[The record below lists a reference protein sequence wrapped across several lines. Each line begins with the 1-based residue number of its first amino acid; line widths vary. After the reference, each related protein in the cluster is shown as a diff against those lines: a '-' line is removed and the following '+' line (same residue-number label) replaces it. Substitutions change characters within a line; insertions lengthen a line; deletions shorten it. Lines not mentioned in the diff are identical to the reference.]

1 MDWSKYYPANWSA
14 VTAEDVRMIRE
25 LKDAPVEEDNTN
37 DISDD
42 GEEMD
47 KVQPKA
53 LKKKFGN
60 RKDKDI
66 DNDGDTDDSDKFLH
80 KKRKAITK
88 DIEAAEAIDPA
99 IARAKAAEAAK
110 KKNLQ
115 TQQGGVRKVSIA
127 SNPAAHDAAQAQ
139 RERQQSEDAQD
150 DVNELSNELLQRARN
165 AAYNKASDAR
175 DAEKSYFNP
184 TPKAREKKEG
194 EKREKQ
200 GNKFA
205 AALQKKE
212 AEKKRQSEDYQD
224 DVRAAWY
231 KGDDAYAAH
240 KDANPQMHKKAP
252 VKKKVSLP
260 APKSDQERR
269 KDDWYAKKESWRPVD
284 ELSTELLKRAAKKAD
299 DDAATQ
305 RAEVD
310 RHTSADRG
318 DERIRRDSKQQAL
331 KRANQASKFRAAAD
345 VNDSPYKKAIRAKKE
360 SWMPVDEKRLKQK
373 KSLNKKDY
381 RDDNLKKRVKG
392 IEEPDFSK
400 KQDTVTNMEWAK
412 NIFNNYHDIEEH
424 CGWCDQGAQTESKE
438 LPTSKGIA
446 QQIKELAKAV
456 RGKDRLSIEG
466 AASLVSKKDYA
477 KLAPY
482 LDKMSEDARQSV
494 LMVLMT
500 DQKVANSVMK
510 KMKTEQYDECF
521 IPSHKFILEGMYKK
535 YHELTWG
542 EIGERLIKNTE
553 RRLVSLAYA
562 TKMGTIDAPS
572 PEVQKLADE
581 CELEDLEKACG
592 QMITDDSDIT
602 ERVVDE
608 VIEMYNSLNED
619 EQTSFASFVNQL
631 EDEEVLAELPNFMTH
646 TGRVQNKSDKL
657 TRKAD
662 AMQTHHDN
670 LANIETEKERIAS
683 LKAKQKPG
691 LLKKIGGAVK
701 RGVKDLAS
709 GPSQAVKTA
718 GVRTVTSDAD
728 KIADKAVKDQKKKA
742 QTQTQQTKQ
751 VQTKADQGRAAVG
764 ADADKA
770 QQKRMDAEAKER
782 ARKKLTQTK
791 LADDPGLK
799 KAAATSTRGKVLGAV
814 GSALIGGSYDPDG
827 EMVEDFE
834 DQTPERLDARR
845 RIFKEKIKKLAY
857 EKAKEILGK
866 RQPVEPIITKETN
879 KNNTADDGEGLDAV
893 QPDAVQK
900 KFKNRKD
907 KDIDNDGDADDS
919 DKFLHKK
926 RKAVSKAMKK
936 EDDENDS
943 KVKENGKI
951 NNKIKMEP
959 EEKNMK
965 ESTGLA
971 FVRKFKNK
979 MSETNEDTSLQDQIL
994 ELFRSSFASTDGE
1007 PVGAEFAVSDEPASA
1022 STIARTLRCSPSKV
1036 QKLLDDMVQAG
1047 QITRV
1052 GDAYSYASPKVAEP
1066 GYGVEINPTV

>member
-1 MDWSKYYPANWSA
+1 MDWSKYYPANYTA
-14 VTAEDVRMIRE
+14 ITAEDVKMIRE
-25 LKDAPVEEDNTN
+25 KKLAPVDKTAVKQ
-37 DISDD
+37 DWDDRSDD
-42 GEEMD
+42 NH
-47 KVQPKA
+47 V
-53 LKKKFGN
+53 
-60 RKDKDI
+60 DI
-66 DNDGDTDDSDKFLH
+66 DNDGDEDSSDKFLH

-88 DIEAAEAIDPA
+88 AVEKEEIDPA
-99 IARAKAAEAAK
+99 IARQKAREAAHK
-110 KKNLQ
+110 KQL
-115 TQQGGVRKVSIA
+115 THQQGGVRKVSIA
-127 SNPAAHDAAQAQ
+127 GPTSDQAQAQ
-139 RERQQSEDAQD
+139 RE
-150 DVNELSNELLQRARN
+150 
-165 AAYNKASDAR
+165 
-175 DAEKSYFNP
+175 
-184 TPKAREKKEG
+184 
-194 EKREKQ
+194 
-200 GNKFA
+200 
-205 AALQKKE
+205 
-212 AEKKRQSEDYQD
+212 KRQSEDYQD
-224 DVRAAWY
+224 DVKAAWY

-284 ELSTELLKRAAKKAD
+284 E
-299 DDAATQ
+299 
-305 RAEVD
+305 
-310 RHTSADRG
+310 
-318 DERIRRDSKQQAL
+318 
-331 KRANQASKFRAAAD
+331 
-345 VNDSPYKKAIRAKKE
+345 
-360 SWMPVDEKRLKQK
+360 KRLKQK

-412 NIFNNYHDIEEH
+412 NVFNNYHDIEEH
-424 CGWCDQGAQTESKE
+424 CGWCDQGMETESKE

-446 QQIKELAKAV
+446 KQIKELAKAV

-466 AASLVSKKDYA
+466 AATLVSKKDYD

-482 LDKMSEDARQSV
+482 LDKMSEDARQSI

-510 KMKTEQYDECF
+510 KMKTEQYDECI

-572 PEVQKLADE
+572 PEVQRLADE
-581 CELEDLEKACG
+581 CELEDLEKASKEY
-592 QMITDDSDIT
+592 IEDDTDIT

-657 TRKAD
+657 TRQAD
-662 AMQTHHDN
+662 AMQKHQDN
-670 LANIETEKERIAS
+670 LSNIDAEKERIAS

-701 RGVKDLAS
+701 RGVKDLAK

-718 GVRTVTSDAD
+718 GVRTVKSDAD
-728 KIADKAVKDQKKKA
+728 KIADKAVKDQKQKA
-742 QTQTQQTKQ
+742 ETQTQQTKQ
-751 VQTKADQGRAAVG
+751 TQTKADQGRAAGG
-764 ADADKA
+764 ANADKA
-770 QQKRMDAEAKER
+770 QQKRMDAENKER
-782 ARKKLTQTK
+782 ARERLRQSK

-814 GSALIGGSYDPDG
+814 GSAMLGGSYEPEGPLLSEGQSLDDLSTELLKRAAGAAEKDAATQRDAQDYALRVKGKGHSFGAAEAGKKALKRANQATKFKAAADVNDSPYKKSLRAKKEKEPNNEAHEYYHYTKAVELAKKDG
-827 EMVEDFE
+827 HDFDKLPE
-834 DQTPERLDARR
+834 YHHAHDNHKEAYREKAKQEIAKEAAPERLDARR

-879 KNNTADDGEGLDAV
+879 KNDKDDDGEGLDAV
-893 QPDAVQK
+893 QPKALKK
-900 KFKNRKD
+900 KFDKRKD
-907 KDIDNDGDADDS
+907 TDLDNDGDTDDS
-919 DKFLHKK
+919 DEFIHTK
-926 RKAVSKAMKK
+926 RKAISKAIKK
-936 EDDENDS
+936 GDNEDET

-951 NNKIKMEP
+951 DNKVKMEP
-959 EEKNMK
+959 EEEKMK
-965 ESTGLA
+965 ESTGVA
-971 FVRKFKNK
+971 FVRKYKNK
-979 MSETNEDTSLQDQIL
+979 ISETNEDTSLQDQVL
-994 ELFRSSFASTDGE
+994 ELFRSSYASVDGE

-1022 STIARTLRCSPSKV
+1022 STIARTLRCSPTEV

-1052 GDAYSYASPKVAEP
+1052 GDAYSYASPRAAEP
-1066 GYGVEINPTV
+1066 MGVRPAGDNH

>member
-127 SNPAAHDAAQAQ
+127 SNPVAHDAAQAQ
-139 RERQQSEDAQD
+139 RE
-150 DVNELSNELLQRARN
+150 
-165 AAYNKASDAR
+165 
-175 DAEKSYFNP
+175 
-184 TPKAREKKEG
+184 
-194 EKREKQ
+194 KQ
-200 GNKFA
+200 
-205 AALQKKE
+205 
-212 AEKKRQSEDYQD
+212 QSEDYQD

-231 KGDDAYAAH
+231 KGDDAYADH
-240 KDANPQMHKKAP
+240 KKANPQMHKKAP

-269 KDDWYAKKESWRPVD
+269 KDDWYAKKESWKPV
-284 ELSTELLKRAAKKAD
+284 E
-299 DDAATQ
+299 
-305 RAEVD
+305 
-310 RHTSADRG
+310 
-318 DERIRRDSKQQAL
+318 
-331 KRANQASKFRAAAD
+331 
-345 VNDSPYKKAIRAKKE
+345 
-360 SWMPVDEKRLKQK
+360 EKRLKQK
-373 KSLNKKDY
+373 KGLNKKDY

-412 NIFNNYHDIEEH
+412 KVINNYLNIEEH

-662 AMQTHHDN
+662 AMQTHQDN
-670 LANIETEKERIAS
+670 LANIESEKERIAS

>member
-1 MDWSKYYPANWSA
+1 MDWSKYYPAKWSA

-25 LKDAPVEEDNTN
+25 KKLAPVDKDAVKQDWKDRSDDDHVDIDADGDEDN
-37 DISDD
+37 
-42 GEEMD
+42 
-47 KVQPKA
+47 
-53 LKKKFGN
+53 
-60 RKDKDI
+60 
-66 DNDGDTDDSDKFLH
+66 SDKFLH

-88 DIEAAEAIDPA
+88 AVDADEAMDPA
-99 IARAKAAEAAK
+99 IARVKAAAAAK
-110 KKNLQ
+110 KKQLQ
-115 TQQGGVRKVSIA
+115 TQQGGVRKFSIA
-127 SNPAAHDAAQAQ
+127 SNPAAHDTAMSQMSKKQ
-139 RERQQSEDAQD
+139 N
-150 DVNELSNELLQRARN
+150 DVNEVSKELLQRARN
-165 AAYNKASDAR
+165 TAYNKAADAR
-175 DAEKSYFNP
+175 DAQKKRVVDNP
-184 TPKAREKKEG
+184 TPRKRESELAA
-194 EKREKQ
+194 KREKQ

-205 AALQKKE
+205 AAFQ
-212 AEKKRQSEDYQD
+212 ASEDYQD
-224 DVRAAWY
+224 DVKAAWY

-269 KDDWYAKKESWRPVD
+269 KDDWYAKKESW
-284 ELSTELLKRAAKKAD
+284 
-299 DDAATQ
+299 
-305 RAEVD
+305 
-310 RHTSADRG
+310 
-318 DERIRRDSKQQAL
+318 
-331 KRANQASKFRAAAD
+331 
-345 VNDSPYKKAIRAKKE
+345 
-360 SWMPVDEKRLKQK
+360 MPVDEKRLKQK
-373 KSLNKKDY
+373 KSENKKDY
-381 RDDNLKKRVKG
+381 RDDNLKKKIKG

-412 NIFNNYHDIEEH
+412 RVINNYHDIEEH
-424 CGWCDQGAQTESKE
+424 CGWCDLEMEIESKE

-446 QQIKELAKAV
+446 KQIKELAKAV

-466 AASLVSKKDYA
+466 AASLVSKKDYD

-482 LDKMSEDARQSV
+482 LDKMSEEARQSV

-510 KMKTEQYDECF
+510 KMKTEQYDECE

-631 EDEEVLAELPNFMTH
+631 EDEEVLAELPNFMTAA
-646 TGRVQNKSDKL
+646 GRTQNKKDNL
-657 TRKAD
+657 VRKND
-662 AMQTHHDN
+662 AMQTHQDN
-670 LANIETEKERIAS
+670 LDDIESEKERS
-683 LKAKQKPG
+683 VELKAKQKPG
-691 LLKKIGGAVK
+691 LLKKIGSAVK
-701 RGVKDLAS
+701 RGVKDLAR

-718 GVRTVTSDAD
+718 GVRTVRSDAD
-728 KIADKAVKDQKKKA
+728 RISDKAVKDQKASAAA
-742 QTQTQQTKQ
+742 QTQKTAG
-751 VQTKADQGRAAVG
+751 VQTKADQQRG
-764 ADADKA
+764 ATASTADKA
-770 QQKRMDAEAKER
+770 QQKRMDAEGKER
-782 ARKKLTQTK
+782 ARKKLAQAR
-791 LADDPGLK
+791 LSDDPSMK
-799 KAAATSTRGKVLGAV
+799 KAVATTTKGKVMGAV
-814 GSALIGGSYDPDG
+814 GSALGAMAGSYEPVGQMIEGD
-827 EMVEDFE
+827 EEH
-834 DQTPERLDARR
+834 TTERIDARR

-879 KNNTADDGEGLDAV
+879 KNDKDDDGEGLDAV

-936 EDDENDS
+936 EDDEDES

-959 EEKNMK
+959 EQEKMK
-965 ESTGLA
+965 ESTGVA

-979 MSETNEDTSLQDQIL
+979 ISETNEDTSLQDQVL
-994 ELFRSSFASTDGE
+994 ELFRSSYASIDGE

-1022 STIARTLRCSPSKV
+1022 STIARTLRCSPAKV
-1036 QKLLDDMVQAG
+1036 QKLLDDMAEAG
-1047 QITRV
+1047 TITRDKA
-1052 GDAYSYASPKVAEP
+1052 GHFTYASPKPAEP
-1066 GYGVEINPTV
+1066 MGTKENSAA

>member
-1 MDWSKYYPANWSA
+1 MDWSKYYPANWTA

-25 LKDAPVEEDNTN
+25 KKLAPVDKDAVKQDWDDRSDDDHVDIDKDGDEDN
-37 DISDD
+37 
-42 GEEMD
+42 
-47 KVQPKA
+47 
-53 LKKKFGN
+53 
-60 RKDKDI
+60 
-66 DNDGDTDDSDKFLH
+66 SDKFLH

-88 DIEAAEAIDPA
+88 AIEAAEAMDPA
-99 IARAKAAEAAK
+99 IARAKAAEASK
-110 KKNLQ
+110 KKQLQ
-115 TQQGGVRKVSIA
+115 TQQGGVRKISIA
-127 SNPAAHDAAQAQ
+127 GPTHDQAQAQ
-139 RERQQSEDAQD
+139 RE
-150 DVNELSNELLQRARN
+150 
-165 AAYNKASDAR
+165 
-175 DAEKSYFNP
+175 
-184 TPKAREKKEG
+184 
-194 EKREKQ
+194 KQ
-200 GNKFA
+200 
-205 AALQKKE
+205 
-212 AEKKRQSEDYQD
+212 QSEDYQD

-284 ELSTELLKRAAKKAD
+284 E
-299 DDAATQ
+299 
-305 RAEVD
+305 
-310 RHTSADRG
+310 
-318 DERIRRDSKQQAL
+318 
-331 KRANQASKFRAAAD
+331 
-345 VNDSPYKKAIRAKKE
+345 
-360 SWMPVDEKRLKQK
+360 KRLKQK

-412 NIFNNYHDIEEH
+412 KIINNYHDIEEH
-424 CGWCDQGAQTESKE
+424 CGWCDQGMETESKE

-446 QQIKELAKAV
+446 KQIKELAKAV

-466 AASLVSKKDYA
+466 AATLVSKKDYD

-482 LDKMSEDARQSV
+482 LDKMSEEARQSV

-510 KMKTEQYDECF
+510 KMKTEGYDTCEV
-521 IPSHKFILEGMYKK
+521 PSHKFILEGMYKK

-562 TKMGTIDAPS
+562 TKMGTIDAPT

-662 AMQTHHDN
+662 AMQTHQDN
-670 LANIETEKERIAS
+670 LANIDAEKERIAS
-683 LKAKQKPG
+683 LKANQKPG

-701 RGVKDLAS
+701 RGVKDLAA

-718 GVRTVTSDAD
+718 GVRTVKSDAA
-728 KIADKAVKDQKKKA
+728 KIADKAVKDQKAK
-742 QTQTQQTKQ
+742 QTAQTQQTKQ
-751 VQTKADQGRAAVG
+751 VQTSADQGRAAVG
-764 ADADKA
+764 AGADKA
-770 QQKRMDAEAKER
+770 QLKRMGDEAKER
-782 ARKKLTQTK
+782 ARKKLAQAK

-814 GSALIGGSYDPDG
+814 GSALLGGSYDPDG

-866 RQPVEPIITKETN
+866 RQPVEPIITQETN
-879 KNNTADDGEGLDAV
+879 KNDKDDDGEGLDAV

-936 EDDENDS
+936 EDDEDES

-959 EEKNMK
+959 EQEKMK
-965 ESTGLA
+965 ESTGVA

-979 MSETNEDTSLQDQIL
+979 ISETNEDTSLQDQVL
-994 ELFRSSFASTDGE
+994 ELFRSSYASIDGE

-1022 STIARTLRCSPSKV
+1022 STIARTLRCSPTVV

-1052 GDAYSYASPKVAEP
+1052 GDAYSYASPRAAEP
-1066 GYGVEINPTV
+1066 LGVRVNPTV

>member
-269 KDDWYAKKESWRPVD
+269 KDDWYAKKESWKPV
-284 ELSTELLKRAAKKAD
+284 E
-299 DDAATQ
+299 
-305 RAEVD
+305 
-310 RHTSADRG
+310 
-318 DERIRRDSKQQAL
+318 
-331 KRANQASKFRAAAD
+331 
-345 VNDSPYKKAIRAKKE
+345 
-360 SWMPVDEKRLKQK
+360 EKRLKQK
-373 KSLNKKDY
+373 KGLNKKDY

-510 KMKTEQYDECF
+510 KMKTEGYDTCEV
-521 IPSHKFILEGMYKK
+521 PSHKFILEGMYKK

-814 GSALIGGSYDPDG
+814 GSALLGGSYDPDG

-866 RQPVEPIITKETN
+866 RQPVEPIITQETN
-879 KNNTADDGEGLDAV
+879 KNDKDDDGEGLDAV

>member
-1 MDWSKYYPANWSA
+1 MDWSKYYPANWTA

-25 LKDAPVEEDNTN
+25 KKLAPVDKDAVKQDWDDRSDDDHVDIDKDGDEDN
-37 DISDD
+37 
-42 GEEMD
+42 
-47 KVQPKA
+47 
-53 LKKKFGN
+53 
-60 RKDKDI
+60 
-66 DNDGDTDDSDKFLH
+66 SDKFLH

-88 DIEAAEAIDPA
+88 AIEAAEAMDPA
-99 IARAKAAEAAK
+99 IARAKAAEASK
-110 KKNLQ
+110 KKQLQ
-115 TQQGGVRKVSIA
+115 TQQGGVRKISIA
-127 SNPAAHDAAQAQ
+127 GPTHDQAQAQ
-139 RERQQSEDAQD
+139 RE
-150 DVNELSNELLQRARN
+150 
-165 AAYNKASDAR
+165 
-175 DAEKSYFNP
+175 
-184 TPKAREKKEG
+184 
-194 EKREKQ
+194 KQ
-200 GNKFA
+200 
-205 AALQKKE
+205 
-212 AEKKRQSEDYQD
+212 QSEDYQD

-284 ELSTELLKRAAKKAD
+284 E
-299 DDAATQ
+299 
-305 RAEVD
+305 
-310 RHTSADRG
+310 
-318 DERIRRDSKQQAL
+318 
-331 KRANQASKFRAAAD
+331 
-345 VNDSPYKKAIRAKKE
+345 
-360 SWMPVDEKRLKQK
+360 KRLKQK

-412 NIFNNYHDIEEH
+412 KVFNNYHDIEEH
-424 CGWCDQGAQTESKE
+424 CGWCDQGMETESKE

-446 QQIKELAKAV
+446 KQIKELAKAV

-466 AASLVSKKDYA
+466 AATLVSKKDYD

-482 LDKMSEDARQSV
+482 LDKMSEEARQSV

-510 KMKTEQYDECF
+510 KMKTEGYDTCEV
-521 IPSHKFILEGMYKK
+521 PSHKFILEGMYKK

-662 AMQTHHDN
+662 AMQTHQDN
-670 LANIETEKERIAS
+670 LANIDAEKERIAS

-701 RGVKDLAS
+701 RGVKDLAK

-718 GVRTVTSDAD
+718 GVRTVKSDAA
-728 KIADKAVKDQKKKA
+728 KIADKAVKDQKAK
-742 QTQTQQTKQ
+742 QTAQTQQTKK
-751 VQTKADQGRAAVG
+751 VQTSADQGRAAVG
-764 ADADKA
+764 AGADKA
-770 QQKRMDAEAKER
+770 QLKRMGDEAKER
-782 ARKKLTQTK
+782 ARKKLAQAK

-814 GSALIGGSYDPDG
+814 GSALLGGSYDPDG

-866 RQPVEPIITKETN
+866 RQPVEPIITQETN
-879 KNNTADDGEGLDAV
+879 KNDKDDDGEGLDAV

-936 EDDENDS
+936 EDDEDES

-959 EEKNMK
+959 EQEKMK
-965 ESTGLA
+965 ESTGVA

-979 MSETNEDTSLQDQIL
+979 ISETNEDTSLQDQVL
-994 ELFRSSFASTDGE
+994 ELFRSSYASIDGE

-1022 STIARTLRCSPSKV
+1022 STIARTLRCSPTVV

-1052 GDAYSYASPKVAEP
+1052 GDAYSYASPRAAEP
-1066 GYGVEINPTV
+1066 LGVRVNPTV

>member
-1 MDWSKYYPANWSA
+1 MMDWSKYYPANWTA

-25 LKDAPVEEDNTN
+25 KKLAPVDKDAVKQDWDDRSDDDHVDIDKDGDEDN
-37 DISDD
+37 
-42 GEEMD
+42 
-47 KVQPKA
+47 
-53 LKKKFGN
+53 
-60 RKDKDI
+60 
-66 DNDGDTDDSDKFLH
+66 SDKFLH

-88 DIEAAEAIDPA
+88 AIEAAEAMAMDPA
-99 IARAKAAEAAK
+99 IARAKAAEASK
-110 KKNLQ
+110 KKQLQ
-115 TQQGGVRKVSIA
+115 TQQGGVRKISIA
-127 SNPAAHDAAQAQ
+127 GPTHDQAQAQ
-139 RERQQSEDAQD
+139 RE
-150 DVNELSNELLQRARN
+150 
-165 AAYNKASDAR
+165 
-175 DAEKSYFNP
+175 
-184 TPKAREKKEG
+184 
-194 EKREKQ
+194 KQ
-200 GNKFA
+200 
-205 AALQKKE
+205 
-212 AEKKRQSEDYQD
+212 QSEDYQD

-231 KGDDAYAAH
+231 KGDYAYAAH

-284 ELSTELLKRAAKKAD
+284 E
-299 DDAATQ
+299 
-305 RAEVD
+305 
-310 RHTSADRG
+310 
-318 DERIRRDSKQQAL
+318 
-331 KRANQASKFRAAAD
+331 
-345 VNDSPYKKAIRAKKE
+345 
-360 SWMPVDEKRLKQK
+360 KRLKQK

-412 NIFNNYHDIEEH
+412 KVFNNYHDIEEH
-424 CGWCDQGAQTESKE
+424 CGWCDQGMETESKE

-446 QQIKELAKAV
+446 KQIKELAKAV

-466 AASLVSKKDYA
+466 AATLVSKKDYD

-482 LDKMSEDARQSV
+482 LDKMSEEARQSV

-510 KMKTEQYDECF
+510 KMKTEGYDTCEV
-521 IPSHKFILEGMYKK
+521 PSHKFILEGMYKK

-562 TKMGTIDAPS
+562 TKMGTIDAPT

-619 EQTSFASFVNQL
+619 EQTSFATFVNQL

-662 AMQTHHDN
+662 AMQTHQDN
-670 LANIETEKERIAS
+670 LANIDAEKERIAS
-683 LKAKQKPG
+683 LKATQKPG

-701 RGVKDLAS
+701 RGVKDLAA

-718 GVRTVTSDAD
+718 GVRTVKSDAA
-728 KIADKAVKDQKKKA
+728 KIADKAVKDQKAK
-742 QTQTQQTKQ
+742 QTAQTQQTKK
-751 VQTKADQGRAAVG
+751 VQTSADQGRAAVG
-764 ADADKA
+764 AGADKA
-770 QQKRMDAEAKER
+770 QLKRMGDEAKER
-782 ARKKLTQTK
+782 ARKKLAQAK

-799 KAAATSTRGKVLGAV
+799 TAAATSTRGKVLGAV
-814 GSALIGGSYDPDG
+814 GSALLGGSYDPDG

-879 KNNTADDGEGLDAV
+879 KNDKDDDGEGLDAV

-936 EDDENDS
+936 EDDEDES

-959 EEKNMK
+959 EQEKMK
-965 ESTGLA
+965 ESTGVA

-979 MSETNEDTSLQDQIL
+979 ISETNEDTSLQDQVL
-994 ELFRSSFASTDGE
+994 ELFRSSYASVDGE

-1022 STIARTLRCSPSKV
+1022 STIARTLRCSPTEV

-1052 GDAYSYASPKVAEP
+1052 GDAYSYASPRAAEP
-1066 GYGVEINPTV
+1066 LGVRVNPTV

>member
-25 LKDAPVEEDNTN
+25 KKLAPVDKDAVKQDWKDRSDDDHVDIDKDGDEDN
-37 DISDD
+37 
-42 GEEMD
+42 
-47 KVQPKA
+47 
-53 LKKKFGN
+53 
-60 RKDKDI
+60 
-66 DNDGDTDDSDKFLH
+66 SDKFLH

-88 DIEAAEAIDPA
+88 AIEAAEAMAMDPA
-99 IARAKAAEAAK
+99 IARAKAAEASK
-110 KKNLQ
+110 KKQLQ

-127 SNPAAHDAAQAQ
+127 GPTSDQAQAQ
-139 RERQQSEDAQD
+139 REKQQSEDAQKAKDQNERLLDPEHRAKMAARMQKQMD
-150 DVNELSNELLQRARN
+150 DPKHQ
-165 AAYNKASDAR
+165 AA
-175 DAEKSYFNP
+175 
-184 TPKAREKKEG
+184 
-194 EKREKQ
+194 
-200 GNKFA
+200 
-205 AALQKKE
+205 
-212 AEKKRQSEDYQD
+212 
-224 DVRAAWY
+224 
-231 KGDDAYAAH
+231 
-240 KDANPQMHKKAP
+240 
-252 VKKKVSLP
+252 
-260 APKSDQERR
+260 QER
-269 KDDWYAKKESWRPVD
+269 K
-284 ELSTELLKRAAKKAD
+284 
-299 DDAATQ
+299 
-305 RAEVD
+305 
-310 RHTSADRG
+310 
-318 DERIRRDSKQQAL
+318 
-331 KRANQASKFRAAAD
+331 
-345 VNDSPYKKAIRAKKE
+345 KKAIANDPAAIEREKRMRQKE

-381 RDDNLKKRVKG
+381 RDDNLKKRIKG

-412 NIFNNYHDIEEH
+412 KVFNNYHDIEEH
-424 CGWCDQGAQTESKE
+424 CGWCDQEMKIESKE

-446 QQIKELAKAV
+446 KQIKELAKAV

-466 AASLVSKKDYA
+466 AASLVSKKDYD

-482 LDKMSEDARQSV
+482 LDKMSEEARQSV

-510 KMKTEQYDECF
+510 KMKTEGYDTCE

-619 EQTSFASFVNQL
+619 EQTSFAAFINQL
-631 EDEEVLAELPNFMTH
+631 EDEEVLAELPNWMSAS
-646 TGRVQNKSDKL
+646 GRTQNKSDKL

-662 AMQTHHDN
+662 AMQTHQDN
-670 LANIETEKERIAS
+670 LANIDAEKERIIS

-701 RGVKDLAS
+701 RGVKDLAA

-718 GVRTVTSDAD
+718 GVRTVKSDAD
-728 KIADKAVKDQKKKA
+728 KIADKAVKDQKTK
-742 QTQTQQTKQ
+742 QTAQTQQTKQ
-751 VQTKADQGRAAVG
+751 VQTSADQGRAAVG
-764 ADADKA
+764 AGADKA
-770 QQKRMDAEAKER
+770 QLKRMGDEAKER
-782 ARKKLTQTK
+782 ARKKLAQAK

-814 GSALIGGSYDPDG
+814 GSALLGGSYDPDG
-827 EMVEDFE
+827 QMVEYFE
-834 DQTPERLDARR
+834 DQSPERLDARR

-866 RQPVEPIITKETN
+866 RQPVDPIITKETN
-879 KNNTADDGEGLDAV
+879 KNDKSDDGEGLDAV

-926 RKAVSKAMKK
+926 RKAVSKAIKK
-936 EDDENDS
+936 DDDEDENDT

-951 NNKIKMEP
+951 DNKIKMEP
-959 EEKNMK
+959 EEEKMK
-965 ESTGLA
+965 ESTGVA

-979 MSETNEDTSLQDQIL
+979 ISETNEDTSLQDQVL
-994 ELFRSSFASTDGE
+994 ELFRSSYASIDGE

-1022 STIARTLRCSPSKV
+1022 STIARTLRCSPTVV

-1052 GDAYSYASPKVAEP
+1052 GDAYSYASPRVAEP
-1066 GYGVEINPTV
+1066 LGVRINPAV

>member
-1 MDWSKYYPANWSA
+1 MMDWSKYYPANWSA

-25 LKDAPVEEDNTN
+25 KKLAPVDKDAVKQDWKDRSDDDHVDIDKDGDEDN
-37 DISDD
+37 
-42 GEEMD
+42 
-47 KVQPKA
+47 
-53 LKKKFGN
+53 
-60 RKDKDI
+60 
-66 DNDGDTDDSDKFLH
+66 SDKFLH

-88 DIEAAEAIDPA
+88 AIEAAEAMAMDPA
-99 IARAKAAEAAK
+99 IARAKAAEASK
-110 KKNLQ
+110 KKQLQ

-127 SNPAAHDAAQAQ
+127 GPTSDQAQAQ
-139 RERQQSEDAQD
+139 RE
-150 DVNELSNELLQRARN
+150 
-165 AAYNKASDAR
+165 
-175 DAEKSYFNP
+175 
-184 TPKAREKKEG
+184 
-194 EKREKQ
+194 KQ
-200 GNKFA
+200 
-205 AALQKKE
+205 
-212 AEKKRQSEDYQD
+212 QSEDYQD

-231 KGDDAYAAH
+231 KGDDAYADH
-240 KDANPQMHKKAP
+240 KKANPQMHKKAP
-252 VKKKVSLP
+252 VKKKVP
-260 APKSDQERR
+260 FTAPKSDQERR
-269 KDDWYAKKESWRPVD
+269 KDDWY
-284 ELSTELLKRAAKKAD
+284 
-299 DDAATQ
+299 
-305 RAEVD
+305 
-310 RHTSADRG
+310 
-318 DERIRRDSKQQAL
+318 
-331 KRANQASKFRAAAD
+331 
-345 VNDSPYKKAIRAKKE
+345 AKKE

-381 RDDNLKKRVKG
+381 RDDNLKKRIKG

-412 NIFNNYHDIEEH
+412 KVFNNYHDIEEH
-424 CGWCDQGAQTESKE
+424 CGWCDQEMKIESKE

-446 QQIKELAKAV
+446 KQIKELAKAV

-466 AASLVSKKDYA
+466 AATLVSKKDYD

-482 LDKMSEDARQSV
+482 LDKMSEEARQSV

-510 KMKTEQYDECF
+510 KMKTEGYDTCE

-619 EQTSFASFVNQL
+619 EQTSFATFINQL
-631 EDEEVLAELPNFMTH
+631 EDEEVLAELPNWMSAS
-646 TGRVQNKSDKL
+646 GRAQNKSDKL

-662 AMQTHHDN
+662 AMQTHQDN
-670 LANIETEKERIAS
+670 LANIDAEKERIIS

-691 LLKKIGGAVK
+691 LLQKIGGAVK
-701 RGVKDLAS
+701 RGVKDLAA

-718 GVRTVTSDAD
+718 GVRTVKSDAA
-728 KIADKAVKDQKKKA
+728 KIADKAVKDQKAK
-742 QTQTQQTKQ
+742 QTAQTQQTKQ
-751 VQTKADQGRAAVG
+751 VQTSADQGRTAVG
-764 ADADKA
+764 ANADKA
-770 QQKRMDAEAKER
+770 QQKRMDGEAKER
-782 ARKKLTQTK
+782 ARKKMAQAK

-814 GSALIGGSYDPDG
+814 GSALLGGSYDPDG

-879 KNNTADDGEGLDAV
+879 KNDKDDDGEGLDAV

-936 EDDENDS
+936 EDDEDES

-951 NNKIKMEP
+951 DNKIKMEP
-959 EEKNMK
+959 EEEKMK
-965 ESTGLA
+965 ESTGVA

-979 MSETNEDTSLQDQIL
+979 ISETNEDTSLQDQVL
-994 ELFRSSFASTDGE
+994 ELFRSSYASIDGE

-1022 STIARTLRCSPSKV
+1022 STIARTLRCSPTVV

-1052 GDAYSYASPKVAEP
+1052 GDAYSYASPRVAEP
-1066 GYGVEINPTV
+1066 LGVRINPAV